1 MKTKLVNQTEIQLV
15 VDALLAGQVV
25 AIPTETVFGFAV
37 LASRKDAYDRL
48 SEIKKR
54 TTEKAFPLVVHNF
67 ETINKVAKPSFMAHR
82 IIQQFL
88 PGALT
93 VVLPVRSELAP
104 HINGGLDTVAI
115 RIPDHTFVRTLLSAL
130 NEPILLTSA
139 NISGQ
144 PPLLDDVHVMEQ
156 FGGIVDVVVR
166 GNCSAAVP
174 STIVKIEDSKL
185 LLLREGSIPFSNIQS
200 FARQPFLISIGSD
213 HAAFDMKMAII
224 KHLKSEG
231 IEVSDVGTH
240 SKESCDYPVY
250 AINAS
255 EMVAKGIAQ
264 LGIVICGTGIGA
276 SIAANKVKGVR
287 AALVHSVEFAQLA
300 KQHNDA
306 NVLALSGRFQ
316 TVEEN
321 EEMVDA
327 WLQSFYEAGRHTRR
341 VNQITQYEMGRKNHD

>member
-1 MKTKLVNQTEIQLV
+1 MKTKLVSQTEIQHV
-15 VDALLAGQVV
+15 VEALQAGQVV

-37 LASRKDAYDRL
+37 LASRKDAYERL
-48 SEIKKR
+48 YEIKKR
-54 TTEKAFPLVVHNF
+54 TTEKAFPVVVHNF
-67 ETINKVAKPSFMAHR
+67 ETINKLAVPSFMAHR

-88 PGALT
+88 PGPLT
-93 VVLPVRSELAP
+93 IVLPARKDLPP
-104 HINGGLDTVAI
+104 HMNGGLDSIAI
-115 RIPDHTFVRTLLSAL
+115 RIPDHTFVRTLMAAL

-144 PPLLDDVHVMEQ
+144 PPLLDDTHVMKQ
-156 FGGIVDVVVR
+156 FEGVIDMVVR

-174 STIVKIEDSKL
+174 STIVKVEDGKL
-185 LLLREGSIPFSNIQS
+185 LLLREGSIPFANIQS

-213 HAAFDMKMAII
+213 HAALEMKTAMVQ
-224 KHLKSEG
+224 HLKSQG

-240 SKESCDYPVY
+240 SKESSDYPIY
-250 AINAS
+250 AINAA

-276 SIAANKVKGVR
+276 SIAANKVKGIR
-287 AALVHSVEFAQLA
+287 AALVQSVEFAQLA

-316 TVEEN
+316 TPEAN
-321 EEMVDA
+321 AAMIDA

-341 VNQITQYEMGRKNHD
+341 VNQISQYELGRKNNE